1 MSSDK
6 KPLPFVYQFAAGA
19 IAGVTELL
27 CLYPLDV
34 VKTRMQLQVG
44 KPVAGAEHYNGM
56 VDCFR
61 KIIAREGA
69 GRLYRGLVPPLML
82 EAPKRAVKFAA
93 NDFWGKTYKSA
104 MGTDKMT
111 QGLSVLTGCSAGA
124 TESIVVVPFELVK
137 IRLQDKNSTY
147 KGPMDV
153 VGQIIKKEGLLGMY
167 AGLEPTF
174 WRHVSWNGGYFGCI
188 FQVRSLMPKA
198 QSKSAQLFNDFVSG
212 AIGGFVGT
220 ALNTPF
226 DVVKSRVQNS
236 IKVAGTTPKYN
247 WTFPSLAL
255 IAREEGLGALYS
267 GFLPKVLRL
276 APGGGVLLLV
286 VEFTLGVFRNQ
297 LGPPYI

>member
-1 MSSDK
+1 
-6 KPLPFVYQFAAGA
+6 
-19 IAGVTELL
+19 
-27 CLYPLDV
+27 
-34 VKTRMQLQVG
+34 MQLQVG

-61 KIIAREGA
+61 KIIAKEGV

-93 NDFWGKTYKSA
+93 NDFWGKTYKQTF
-104 MGTDKMT
+104 GVDKMT
-111 QGLSVLTGCSAGA
+111 QSLSVLTGCSAGA
-124 TESIVVVPFELVK
+124 TESVVVVPFELVK

-153 VGQIIKKEGLLGMY
+153 IAQIVKKEGILGI
-167 AGLEPTF
+167 
-174 WRHVSWNGGYFGCI
+174 HVSWNGGYFGCI
-188 FQVRSLMPKA
+188 FQVRALLPKA
-198 QSKSAQLFNDFVSG
+198 TSKSAQLRNDFISG

-236 IKVAGTTPKYN
+236 IKVAGQTPKYN
-247 WTFPSLAL
+247 WTFPALAL
-255 IAREEGLGALYS
+255 IAREEGVGALYS

-286 VEFTLGVFRNQ
+286 VEFTLDAFRKQ
-297 LGPPYI
+297 LGAPYL

>member
-1 MSSDK
+1 MAQER

-44 KPVAGAEHYNGM
+44 KAVPGAEHYDGM

-61 KIIAREGA
+61 KIIAKEGV

-93 NDFWGKTYKSA
+93 NDFWGKTYKEA
-104 MGTDKMT
+104 LGVDKMT

-124 TESIVVVPFELVK
+124 TESVVVVPFELVK

-153 VGQIIKKEGLLGMY
+153 VAQIIKKEGVFGMY

-174 WRHVSWNGGYFGCI
+174 WRHVTWNGGYFGCI
-188 FQVRSLMPKA
+188 FQVRALLPKA
-198 QSKSAQLFNDFVSG
+198 ETKSAQLLNDFVSG

-220 ALNTPF
+220 AFNTPF

-236 IKVAGTTPKYN
+236 IKVAGQTPKYN
-247 WTFPSLAL
+247 WTFPSLLL
-255 IAREEGLGALYS
+255 IAREEGVGALYS

-286 VEFTLGVFRNQ
+286 VEFTLGMFRKQ
-297 LGPPYI
+297 LGPPYL